1 MEQIAN
7 PFKKAIMAGQQQI
20 GLWSTIRDNAATEML
35 AGLGF
40 DWLLLDCEH
49 TANDPNSILS
59 MLQAMSAYGTHPVVR
74 PTELNAAE
82 LKRLLDVG
90 AQTLLIP
97 YVQTVEEAKLAIE
110 AVDYAPRGFRGMGG
124 STRANRFGTVPD
136 YFTRAREE
144 ICLLVQIETQKGL
157 DNLDE
162 IAALDGIDGVFIGP
176 ADLSAS
182 LGHSGNVR
190 HPDVEAAIRDAIQR
204 VRALGKPAGFLSV
217 DDALTAIAVE
227 AGSLFTAVDVDMVAL
242 QRYLLERLQ
251 AARSA
256 YVR

>member
-1 MEQIAN
+1 MDQIAN

-49 TANDPNSILS
+49 TANDLNSILS

-82 LKRLLDVG
+82 IKRLLDVG

-182 LGHSGNVR
+182 LGHAGNVR

-242 QRYLLERLQ
+242 QRYLRERLQ

>member
-1 MEQIAN
+1 
-7 PFKKAIMAGQQQI
+7 
-20 GLWSTIRDNAATEML
+20 
-35 AGLGF
+35 
-40 DWLLLDCEH
+40 
-49 TANDPNSILS
+49 
-59 MLQAMSAYGTHPVVR
+59 
-74 PTELNAAE
+74 
-82 LKRLLDVG
+82 
-90 AQTLLIP
+90 
-97 YVQTVEEAKLAIE
+97 
-110 AVDYAPRGFRGMGG
+110 MGG

-182 LGHSGNVR
+182 LGHAGNVR

-242 QRYLLERLQ
+242 QRYLRERLQ